1 MIKYQAPGVP
11 MALTT
16 PIIACTYAEIA
27 LKGRNRKVFLRKL
40 INNITIA
47 LKGEPV
53 TSVNHVESRLLVHLS
68 DPARA
73 PEVSLKLRDV
83 FGLQW
88 ISPVV
93 VVPRGEVDPELRD
106 DLEAGRQPRLTRL
119 CETASQLAAETRGEA
134 LNFKVE
140 TRRSDRDFLLNS
152 PEISRE
158 VGAAVH
164 QSTGLPGRMAHPDLT
179 VNVLV
184 LKDNVLVFTGKEPA
198 FGGLPF
204 GSSGRTMVLLSG
216 GIDSPVA
223 AWLMMRRGSRPDF
236 VHFYSG
242 SAVEEADVDK
252 IKKLVEILG
261 HFSPVPL
268 KLFLVPVVPYEMRA
282 IGEVSDSYDMVM
294 FRRFMVKTAARLAR
308 RNSCLGLVTGDSLG
322 QVASQTLH
330 NLGAI
335 SSDVELPILRPLIGM
350 DKMEITIWSK
360 KIGAFETS
368 ILPYRDCCSIR
379 SPKPVLTARARD
391 LLMYSEKM
399 DLDGAVT
406 EAADGAVVVNIG
418 REDRPTSS

>member
-1 MIKYQAPGVP
+1 
-11 MALTT
+11 MALAT

-27 LKGRNRKVFLRKL
+27 LKGRNRKMFLRKL
-40 INNITIA
+40 INNIQIA

-53 TSVNHVESRLLVHLS
+53 VSVNHVESRLMVHLE
-68 DPARA
+68 DPGRA
-73 PEVSLKLRDV
+73 KEVTRKLQDV

-88 ISPVV
+88 LSPVV
-93 VVPRGEVDPELRD
+93 PIPRHEIDPELRED
-106 DLEAGRQPRLTRL
+106 QEADREPRLNGI
-119 CETASQLAAETRGEA
+119 CEVALELTAENRGEA
-134 LNFKVE
+134 VTFKVE
-140 TRRSDRDFLLNS
+140 TRRSDRDFGLTS
-152 PEISRE
+152 PEISRL

-164 QSTGLPGRMAHPDLT
+164 MTTGMPVKMARPDFL

-184 LKDNVLVFTGKEPA
+184 LKENVLVFTGKVPA
-198 FGGLPF
+198 YGGLPF

-223 AWLMMRRGSRPDF
+223 AWLMMRRGSRPTF

-242 SAVEEADVDK
+242 RNIHEADVAK
-252 IKKLVEILG
+252 IKELVEILARY
-261 HFSPVPL
+261 SPSAL

-282 IGEVSDSYDMVM
+282 IGNIADSYDMVM

-308 RNSCLGLVTGDSLG
+308 RNSCQGLVTGDSLG
-322 QVASQTLH
+322 QVASQTLP

-350 DKMEITIWSK
+350 DKMEITAWSK

-379 SPKPVLTARARD
+379 SPKPVLTARAQD
-391 LLMYSEKM
+391 LLLFSAKM
-399 DLDGAVT
+399 DLDDAVR
-406 EAADGAVVVNIG
+406 EALNDTVEVKIG
-418 REDRPTSS
+418 GK

>member
-1 MIKYQAPGVP
+1 
-11 MALTT
+11 MALAT

-40 INNITIA
+40 INNIQIA

-53 TSVNHVESRLLVHLS
+53 ESVKHVESRLMVHLT
-68 DPARA
+68 DPGRA
-73 PEVSLKLRDV
+73 PEVTRKLQDV

-88 ISPVV
+88 LSPVV
-93 VVPRGEVDPELRD
+93 AVPRIEVDPELRED
-106 DLEAGRQPRLTRL
+106 QEADREPRLSRL
-119 CETASQLAAETRGEA
+119 CEVAIELAAENRGDA
-134 LNFKVE
+134 VNFKVE
-140 TRRSDRDFLLNS
+140 TRRSDRDFGLTS
-152 PEISRE
+152 PEISRL
-158 VGAAVH
+158 VGAAVFH
-164 QSTGLPGRMAHPDLT
+164 STQMPAKMVHPDLM

-184 LKDNVLVFTGKEPA
+184 LKKNVLVFTGKVLA
-198 FGGLPF
+198 YGGLPF

-223 AWLMMRRGSRPDF
+223 AWLMMRRGSRPTF

-242 SAVEEADVDK
+242 RNIHEADVAK
-252 IKKLVEILG
+252 IKELVEILARY
-261 HFSPVPL
+261 SPSTL
-268 KLFLVPVVPYEMRA
+268 KLLLVPVVPYEMRA
-282 IGEVSDSYDMVM
+282 IGNIADCYDMVM

-350 DKMEITIWSK
+350 DKMEITAWSK

-368 ILPYRDCCSIR
+368 ILPYRDCCSLR
-379 SPKPVLTARARD
+379 SPKPVLTARAQD
-391 LLMYSEKM
+391 LLMFSSKM
-399 DLDGAVT
+399 DLDEAVR
-406 EAADGAVVVNIG
+406 EAVKDTVEVKIG
-418 REDRPTSS
+418 GK